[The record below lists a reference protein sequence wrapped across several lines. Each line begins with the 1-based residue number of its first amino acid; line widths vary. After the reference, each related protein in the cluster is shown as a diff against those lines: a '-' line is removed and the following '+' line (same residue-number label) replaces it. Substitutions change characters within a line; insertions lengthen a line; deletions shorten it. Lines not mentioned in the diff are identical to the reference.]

1 MNAFRSAALLAAL
14 SLALPAVGHAD
25 ERAPAAAAAS
35 ATASTVAVAEISAAA
50 LRERQ
55 SSKDPTLFVLDVRS
69 GEEYAAGHVP
79 GAVNVPHD
87 QVAARIAELP
97 KDRQIVLYCRSGRR
111 AGVAAEVLAA
121 NGFKSLAHLTGDMPA
136 WATSGNPVEQSS
148 KAQ

>member
-1 MNAFRSAALLAAL
+1 
-14 SLALPAVGHAD
+14 
-25 ERAPAAAAAS
+25 
-35 ATASTVAVAEISAAA
+35 
-50 LRERQ
+50 
-55 SSKDPTLFVLDVRS
+55 VLDVRS

-79 GAVNVPHD
+79 GAVNVPYD

-111 AGVAAEVLAA
+111 VGIAAEVLAA

-136 WATSGNPVEQSS
+136 WEASGNPVEKSS

>member
-1 MNAFRSAALLAAL
+1 MNASCSAALLAAL
-14 SLALPAVGHAD
+14 FLALPAVGHAAD
-25 ERAPAAAAAS
+25 RTPAAVAPAP
-35 ATASTVAVAEISAAA
+35 ASTVAVAEVSVNA
-50 LRERQ
+50 LRDRQ
-55 SSKDPTLFVLDVRS
+55 AGKDATLFVLDVRS

-79 GAVNVPHD
+79 GAVNVPYD

-111 AGVAAEVLAA
+111 VGIAAEVLAA

-136 WATSGNPVEQSS
+136 WEASGNPVEKSS